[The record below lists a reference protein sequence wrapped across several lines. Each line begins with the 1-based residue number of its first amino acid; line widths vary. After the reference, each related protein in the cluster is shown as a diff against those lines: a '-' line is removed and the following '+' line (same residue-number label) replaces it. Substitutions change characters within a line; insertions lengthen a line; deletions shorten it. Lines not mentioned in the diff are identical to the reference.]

1 MELPLPSRV
10 ALSIAAGI
18 FLARPVANL
27 LFSVVRPKPTK
38 KPVKKTTKIM
48 SKFTFPSGLPDCCA
62 SNPESYKVVAEI
74 PNARLV
80 EMRVPT
86 GGEDIPHDH
95 PVSRR
100 TRRLN

>member
-38 KPVKKTTKIM
+38 KPVKKPTKIM
-48 SKFTFPSGLPDCCA
+48 SKLTFPSGLPDCCT

-80 EMRVPT
+80 EMRVPA

-95 PVSRR
+95 PVSRS
-100 TRRLN
+100 TRRNN